1 MRSMYF
7 RDFRRFTASILFMG
21 GLIAGARPCWAE
33 ALPAPDAAIHHKHL
47 DVSSE
52 GIHTASGGP
61 ERLLLFLWA
70 GLGGVIL
77 SLAKGRSRRL
87 APDQQ
92 DPILG
97 AVCQSLAEGVIV
109 SDLSGRFVF
118 VNRAAEE
125 MLGKFESDIDPRRW
139 SEVFGCYLPD
149 EQTLYPPDELPLMRA
164 MKGETVQEAEVFVRN
179 EKLPQGKVISING
192 APLLDSA
199 GALVGG
205 VVTFRDITGRK
216 RVERELGETLRQFE
230 EMKYALDQ
238 AAIVCVTD
246 RQGGILY
253 ANDKFCEISGYA
265 REELAGKTHRI
276 INSGYH
282 PKAFFREMWRTISSG
297 RVWRG
302 EIRNRAKDG
311 HFFWV
316 DTTIVPFV
324 DDSGRPSRYMSIRT
338 DITDN
343 RKAHEIVQRLSSA
356 VEQTADVIF
365 ITNRDGVM
373 EYVNPAFEKTT
384 GFSREEALGK
394 NPRILK
400 SGVHDSDYY
409 KSLWETILAGEV
421 FRHTSINRRKNGE
434 LFHAEQTITPL
445 KDLDGS
451 VTHFVS
457 VVKDLTDQ
465 VRRREREIE
474 MQYASEVQK
483 KLYPEQPP
491 QIEGVDISGIVFPA
505 VATCGDYYDYLPM
518 PDGALGLAIGDVC
531 GHGLGPALIMAEARA
546 YLRSLVKASFDL
558 SQIFDTMNREL
569 WADLEN
575 GNFVTLLLARIDV
588 TGRRLFY
595 DNAGHTPGYLLDR
608 TGEVKAPMYATGP
621 PLGMFHDSSYD
632 MVESL
637 TIDRG
642 DVLVLLTDGITESE
656 GGDGAP
662 FGAGRTLNVIRE
674 HLDEPAS
681 QITQSVYRSVREF
694 AKETPQRDDIT
705 IVVCKFGN
713 L

>member
-1 MRSMYF
+1 
-7 RDFRRFTASILFMG
+7 
-21 GLIAGARPCWAE
+21 
-33 ALPAPDAAIHHKHL
+33 
-47 DVSSE
+47 
-52 GIHTASGGP
+52 
-61 ERLLLFLWA
+61 
-70 GLGGVIL
+70 
-77 SLAKGRSRRL
+77 
-87 APDQQ
+87 
-92 DPILG
+92 
-97 AVCQSLAEGVIV
+97 
-109 SDLSGRFVF
+109 
-118 VNRAAEE
+118 
-125 MLGKFESDIDPRRW
+125 
-139 SEVFGCYLPD
+139 
-149 EQTLYPPDELPLMRA
+149 
-164 MKGETVQEAEVFVRN
+164 
-179 EKLPQGKVISING
+179 
-192 APLLDSA
+192 
-199 GALVGG
+199 
-205 VVTFRDITGRK
+205 
-216 RVERELGETLRQFE
+216 
-230 EMKYALDQ
+230 
-238 AAIVCVTD
+238 
-246 RQGGILY
+246 
-253 ANDKFCEISGYA
+253 
-265 REELAGKTHRI
+265 
-276 INSGYH
+276 
-282 PKAFFREMWRTISSG
+282 
-297 RVWRG
+297 
-302 EIRNRAKDG
+302 
-311 HFFWV
+311 
-316 DTTIVPFV
+316 
-324 DDSGRPSRYMSIRT
+324 MSIRT

-365 ITNRDGVM
+365 ITNRDGIM

-409 KSLWETILAGEV
+409 KSLWKTILAGEV
-421 FRHTSINRRKNGE
+421 FRHTSINRKKNGE
-434 LFHAEQTITPL
+434 LFHAEQTITPM

-457 VVKDLTDQ
+457 VVKDLTEQ
-465 VRRREREIE
+465 VKRRETEIE

-483 KLYPEQPP
+483 KLYPDQPP

-505 VATCGDYYDYLPM
+505 VATCGDYYDYLLM

-569 WADLEN
+569 RADLEK

-588 TGRRLFY
+588 AGRRLFY
-595 DNAGHTPGYLLDR
+595 ESAGHTPAYLLDR

-621 PLGMFHDSSYD
+621 PLGMFHDSSYG

-656 GGDGAP
+656 GGDGTP
-662 FGAGRTLNVIRE
+662 FGTGRTLNVIRE

-681 QITQSVYRSVREF
+681 QITHHVYRSVREF